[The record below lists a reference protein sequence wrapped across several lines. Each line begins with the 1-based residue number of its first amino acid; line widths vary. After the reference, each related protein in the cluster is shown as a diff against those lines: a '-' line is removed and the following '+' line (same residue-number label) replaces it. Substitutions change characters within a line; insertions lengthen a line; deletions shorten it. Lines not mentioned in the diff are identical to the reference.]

1 MNKKWMDRGFLGLW
15 KELPITLIF
24 AMLVHHVERCWINQL
39 LYQAAVLK
47 FAENH
52 KFSKWM
58 IFLNRLLFRI
68 GNHCYSVMGWKQ
80 YGIRPSTPH
89 FWMELRLKILE
100 LKGIVVILHQ
110 FSKSKR
116 ILFQERSIFH
126 FPLLGFRKLVWVFR
140 KSLWNLA
147 SIQKIP
153 VFSSFSRLK
162 G

>member
-1 MNKKWMDRGFLGLW
+1 MFRHAGPARVRMSYFTLLCFSLIYF
-15 KELPITLIF
+15 KELPSTFIF
-24 AMLVHHVERCWINQL
+24 ALLVHRVDTCWINRV

-47 FAENH
+47 FAENN

-68 GNHCYSVMGWKQ
+68 GNHCFSVMGWKQ
-80 YGIRPSTPH
+80 WHQRH
-89 FWMELRLKILE
+89 FRTELRLKILE

-110 FSKSKR
+110 FSKSKL

-126 FPLLGFRKLVWVFR
+126 FPLLGFWKLVWVFR

-153 VFSSFSRLK
+153 VF
-162 G
+162 